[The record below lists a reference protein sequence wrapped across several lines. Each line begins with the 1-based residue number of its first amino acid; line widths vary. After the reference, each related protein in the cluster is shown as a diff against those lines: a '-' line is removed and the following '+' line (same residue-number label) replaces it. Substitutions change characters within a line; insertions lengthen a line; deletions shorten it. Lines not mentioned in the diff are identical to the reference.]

1 MKANFSE
8 AEEQE
13 MYETLKEQY
22 VFLGEARSDITVKS
36 LLNRL
41 ERRYLEAKNNK
52 VNMVIFF
59 EAEALALEQFKEK
72 MESESLGQRDSS
84 AIDNIFEKM
93 SESIKKYARTPIH
106 KNASE
111 EIERLLGALI
121 GFRKS
126 FMNSFLSL
134 KRLSKSIEH
143 NNNFIDFMNL
153 LEDLTYSKRDNELPM
168 AFNSFRFA
176 LEVHENSPQEIERC
190 QVDMFKK
197 SIFLF
202 KKAKQ
207 FGVFLEQL
215 AYKSEIIKI
224 KKIPFMDED
233 LFLDQFSGVLAREAN
248 QILNDFRL
256 DDFY

>member
-1 MKANFSE
+1 MNPHFSE

-22 VFLGEARSDITVKS
+22 ILLGEVRSDITVKS

-41 ERRYLEAKNNK
+41 ERRYLEARSNK
-52 VNMVIFF
+52 VDMVIFF

-72 MESESLGQRDSS
+72 MENESVEKQDSS

-93 SESIKKYARTPIH
+93 SEDIKKYTRMPIH

-121 GFRKS
+121 DFRKS
-126 FMNSFLSL
+126 FMNSFLKL

-143 NNNFIDFMNL
+143 NNNFIDLMNL
-153 LEDLTYSKRDNELPM
+153 LEDLTYSKRDSELPM

-176 LEVHENSPQEIERC
+176 LEVHENNPQEIEKC

-202 KKAKQ
+202 KKVKQ
-207 FGVFLEQL
+207 FGIFLEQL

-224 KKIPFMDED
+224 KKIPYMDED
-233 LFLDQFSGVLAREAN
+233 LFLDQFSDALAREAN